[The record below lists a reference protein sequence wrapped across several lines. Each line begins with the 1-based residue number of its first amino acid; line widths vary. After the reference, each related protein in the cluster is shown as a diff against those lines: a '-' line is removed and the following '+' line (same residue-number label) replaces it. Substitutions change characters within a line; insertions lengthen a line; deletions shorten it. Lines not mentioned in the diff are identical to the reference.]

1 MGAVFSNLFSN
12 SKMNIKKANLLL
24 LFAAFVWGSGFVGN
38 AWVLNAGFSPLQLIA
53 VRMII
58 ASACLCV
65 FFRKNLRT
73 ISKKEIMAGSLLGI
87 LLLLGFIFQTY
98 ALLHITASV
107 NAFVTSVYVIL
118 TPFIRR
124 VIIKDKLDYFA
135 NIGAGL
141 TIVGIGLISLDGGFG
156 MSPGVILTLICAVF
170 YAFQT
175 VFTDKFTKI
184 YSPINLTIVMIS
196 FNAIFATLAS
206 VIIYDTPQM
215 NGGVFLSLLYLGLVC
230 TFAAYLAQN
239 IGQKYTTA
247 VNAAI
252 IMSMESV
259 FGTILAV
266 LILGDTLS
274 AQMILGMAIVFVAI
288 IVAETKL
295 EFIRKNNPK
304 TTPKEDIHNGEG

>member
-1 MGAVFSNLFSN
+1 MGAVFRSLFSS
-12 SKMNIKKANLLL
+12 SKMNVKKANLLL

-38 AWVLNAGFSPLQLIA
+38 AWVLGAGFSPLQLIA
-53 VRMII
+53 VRMVI
-58 ASACLCV
+58 ASICVCV
-65 FFRKNLRT
+65 FFRKNLKT
-73 ISKKEIMAGSLLGI
+73 ISKKEIAAGSLLGI

-98 ALLHITASV
+98 ALLYITASV

-124 VIIKDKLDYFA
+124 AIIKDKLDYFA

-156 MSPGVILTLICAVF
+156 MSIGVILTLICAVF

-175 VFTDKFTKI
+175 VFTDKYTKI
-184 YSPINLTIVMIS
+184 YSPINLTIVMIT

-206 VIIYDTPQM
+206 VIVYDTPQM
-215 NGGVFLSLLYLGLVC
+215 SGGVFLSLLYLGIIC

-266 LILGDTLS
+266 LILGDNLS
-274 AQMILGMAIVFVAI
+274 GQMILGMAIVFIAI

-295 EFIRKNNPK
+295 EFIKKNKGGN
-304 TTPKEDIHNGEG
+304 PKEDIHNGEG

>member
-1 MGAVFSNLFSN
+1 MGAAFRGLIG
-12 SKMNIKKANLLL
+12 SKMTVKKANLLL

-38 AWVLNAGFSPLQLIA
+38 AWVLGAGFSPLQLIA
-53 VRMII
+53 ARMFI

-65 FFRKNLRT
+65 FFRKNLKT
-73 ISKKEIMAGSLLGI
+73 ITKTEIVAGSLLGG
-87 LLLLGFIFQTY
+87 LLLAGFIFQTY
-98 ALLHITASV
+98 ALLYITASV

-118 TPFIRR
+118 TPFFRR
-124 VIIKDKLDYFA
+124 MIIKEKLDYFA

-141 TIVGIGLISLDGGFG
+141 TIVGIAFISLDGGFG
-156 MSPGVILTLICAVF
+156 MSIGVVLTLICAVF
-170 YAFQT
+170 YALQT

-184 YSPINLTIVMIS
+184 YSPINLTIVMIT
-196 FNAIFATLAS
+196 FNAIFANAAS
-206 VIIYDTPQM
+206 VIIYDRPQM
-215 NGGVFLSLLYLGLVC
+215 SGAVALSLLYLGLVC

-266 LILGDTLS
+266 IILGDMLS
-274 AQMILGMAIVFVAI
+274 TQMILGMSIVFVAI

-295 EFIRKNNPK
+295 EFIKKKNS
-304 TTPKEDIHNGEG
+304 KEDLDNGKG